1 MTMILVVDDE
11 PALRELL
18 VDVLT
23 DEGYTVL
30 AAPDGRRALDLVPT
44 ERPALVLLDIM
55 MPGLSGHEVV
65 GRLREVPESPPVVLM
80 SAGVV
85 PDGRLAPPVVV
96 FLPKPFKLDQ
106 LLATIAR
113 VLGRGTT

>member
-44 ERPALVLLDIM
+44 ERPDLLLLDIM

-65 GRLREVPESPPVVLM
+65 GQLRTLPESPPVVLM
-80 SAGVV
+80 SAGMA
-85 PDGRLAPPVVV
+85 PAGRLEPPVAI

-113 VLGRGTT
+113 VLGRGTP

>member
-30 AAPDGRRALDLVPT
+30 AAPDGRRALDLVPA
-44 ERPALVLLDIM
+44 ERPDLLLLDIM
-55 MPGLSGHEVV
+55 MPGLSGNGVV
-65 GRLREVPESPPVVLM
+65 GRLRALPESPPVVLM

-85 PDGRLAPPVVV
+85 PDGRLAPPVAV

-106 LLATIAR
+106 LFAAIASA
-113 VLGRGTT
+113 LGWGPP